1 MENKIVNEGL
11 GKVPIKLAPV
21 AGKTPR
27 AEHIRVSKTKTRK
40 QTMSGRSNKGK
51 KTLASKQSKQQQ
63 KQSEQQQQQSEQQQ
77 QQSEQQ
83 QPQNEQRQHQPTY
96 DSDLSEDGRAEHQAL
111 MEIKRVQSER
121 PDAE

>member
-1 MENKIVNEGL
+1 MDNKIVNEGL
-11 GKVPIKLAPV
+11 GKAPIKLPPV

-51 KTLASKQSKQQQ
+51 KTLASKQSEQQQ
-63 KQSEQQQQQSEQQQ
+63 KQSEQQQQQSEQQQQQSEQQQ

-111 MEIKRVQSER
+111 MEIKRV
-121 PDAE
+121 